1 MKPKYAVVIE
11 KAPNNYSAYVPDLQ
25 CCVAAAETREE
36 TLKLIREGIEIYI
49 ETSIESGDPVP
60 QPRMSLED
68 AMSDYLSIDG
78 SGYRDPDT
86 GEWVEYEFQ
95 TLEVAFLMVEVG
107 AELTAARAV
116 EVEEPAVGA
125 RA

>member
-11 KAPNNYSAYVPDLQ
+11 GEATSYSAYVADLQ
-25 CCVAAAETREE
+25 CCVAAADTREE

-49 ETSIESGDPVP
+49 ETSIEFGDPVP

-68 AMSDYLSIDG
+68 AMADYLSIDG
-78 SGYRDPDT
+78 GGYRDPDT

-95 TLEVAFLMVEVG
+95 TLEVAFLMVEVDVDL
-107 AELTAARAV
+107 AAARAV
-116 EVEEPAVGA
+116 SKTEPARV
-125 RA
+125 

>member
-11 KAPNNYSAYVPDLQ
+11 GGTTSHSAYVPDLQ
-25 CCVAAAETREE
+25 CCVAAADTCEE
-36 TLKLIREGIEIYI
+36 TLELIREGIEIYI
-49 ETSIESGDPVP
+49 ETSIEFGEPVP

-68 AMSDYLSIDG
+68 AMAEYLSMGD

-95 TLEVAFLMVEVG
+95 TLEVAFLMVEVDVD
-107 AELTAARAV
+107 LTAARAV
-116 EVEEPAVGA
+116 SKAEPAVAA
-125 RA
+125 RV

>member
-11 KAPNNYSAYVPDLQ
+11 KAPNNYGASVPDLPG
-25 CCVAAAETREE
+25 CIATAETREE

-49 ETSIESGDPVP
+49 ELTLEDGDPVP

-68 AMSDYLSIDG
+68 AMADYLSMGD

-86 GEWVEYEFQ
+86 GEWVEYDFQ
-95 TLEVAFLMVEVG
+95 TLEVAFLMVEVDAG
-107 AELTAARAV
+107 LTAARAV
-116 EVEEPAVGA
+116 SKAEPARV
-125 RA
+125 

>member
-11 KAPNNYSAYVPDLQ
+11 KTPNNYGASVPDLPG
-25 CCVAAAETREE
+25 CVATAETREE

-49 ETSIESGDPVP
+49 GLTLEDGDPVP
-60 QPRMSLED
+60 EPSISLKD
-68 AMSDYLSIDG
+68 AMADYSSMG
-78 SGYRDPDT
+78 ESGYRDPDT

-95 TLEVAFLMVEVG
+95 TLEVAFLMVEVD
-107 AELTAARAV
+107 ADLTAARAV

-125 RA
+125 RV

>member
-11 KAPNNYSAYVPDLQ
+11 KAPNNYGASVPDLPG
-25 CCVAAAETREE
+25 CVATAETRDE

-49 ETSIESGDPVP
+49 ETSIEFGDPVP

-68 AMSDYLSIDG
+68 AMAEYLSMGD

-86 GEWVEYEFQ
+86 GEWVEYDFQ
-95 TLEVAFLMVEVG
+95 TLEVAFLMVEVD
-107 AELTAARAV
+107 EDLTAARAV
-116 EVEEPAVGA
+116 ADAEPARV
-125 RA
+125 